1 MLTLPSDHQPAP
13 EASGLAL
20 APFRGV
26 RYAPDR
32 VSGIANVTSP
42 PYDVIG
48 PGTVERLLESE
59 PHNVVRLILPG
70 AGTGQSPR
78 DPGVTELAARELH
91 DWLASGVLV
100 RDQQPALYAY
110 EQSLPAGD
118 GTPGGDGPGDWEVV
132 QRGLV
137 GALRLVPPDSPSVLP
152 HEDVMPG
159 PVRGRRELMETT
171 QANLEPIFLL
181 YDSGAG
187 DSGPSAA
194 TRLVDEVA
202 ATREPLLCAV
212 TDDGTRHRLWALT
225 DPAEHELV
233 AADLAARSALI
244 ADGHHRYAAY
254 LEMQDRERAA
264 RRLGGPR
271 GDAPQDGA
279 PQDSAPQDSAPQDS
293 APQDSA
299 PQEFGLAFLVDSAA
313 YPPRIGA
320 IHRVIPAL
328 APARAAEMAKGSV
341 RVRPVRE
348 DLGDAVRMLADAGR
362 DGPAFLLTDGAEH
375 YLLSDPHPERL
386 AEVMPADH
394 SARWRGLAASVL
406 REVLINSA
414 WGLADAEPDVVVL
427 PGDAAAAAD
436 AARQAGGTAVICNP
450 VSAADVRAVA
460 ENGERMPRKSTSF
473 GPKPRTGLVMRT
485 FGSS

>member
-1 MLTLPSDHQPAP
+1 VLTLPSDQQPAP
-13 EASGLAL
+13 GASGLAL

-26 RYAPDR
+26 RYAADR

-48 PGTVERLLESE
+48 PGTVERLLKSE

-70 AGTGQSPR
+70 AGSGQSPR
-78 DPGVTELAARELH
+78 DPGVIELAARELR

-100 RDQQPALYAY
+100 RDPQPALYAY
-110 EQSLPAGD
+110 EQSLPADGGGIPGLD
-118 GTPGGDGPGDWEVV
+118 GTTGSGETPGWEVV

-137 GALRLVPPDSPSVLP
+137 GALRLVPPASPSVLP
-152 HEDVMPG
+152 HEDVVPG
-159 PVRGRRELMETT
+159 PVEGRRELMEAT

-181 YDSGAG
+181 YDSGAAG
-187 DSGPSAA
+187 GGPSAA

-202 ATREPLLCAV
+202 ATREPLVCTV
-212 TDDGTRHRLWALT
+212 TDDGTRHRIWALT

-254 LEMQDRERAA
+254 LEMQNRERAA
-264 RRLGGPR
+264 GQDGGPR
-271 GDAPQDGA
+271 D
-279 PQDSAPQDSAPQDS
+279 
-293 APQDSA
+293 
-299 PQEFGLAFLVDSAA
+299 FGLAFLVDSAA

-328 APARAAEMAKGSV
+328 SPARAAEMAKGVV
-341 RVRPVRE
+341 RVTSVPE
-348 DLGDAVRMLADAGR
+348 NLDDAVRALADAGQ
-362 DGPAFLLTDGAEH
+362 DGPAFLLTDGADQ
-375 YLLSDPHPERL
+375 YLLTDPHPDRL
-386 AEVMPADH
+386 AEVMPPDR

-406 REVLINSA
+406 RELLIKGA
-414 WGLADAEPDVVVL
+414 WGLPDAEPDVVVV
-427 PGDAAAAAD
+427 PGDAAAAAG

-450 VSAADVRAVA
+450 VSAPDVRSVA

-485 FGSS
+485 FANS

>member
-1 MLTLPSDHQPAP
+1 MLTLPSDPEPAP
-13 EASGLAL
+13 GASGLAL

-26 RYAPDR
+26 RYASDR
-32 VSGIANVTSP
+32 VSGLANVTSP

-48 PGTVERLLESE
+48 PGTVERLLDSE

-70 AGTGQSPR
+70 AGSGQSPR
-78 DPGVTELAARELH
+78 DPGVAELAARDLR
-91 DWLASGVLV
+91 DWLTSGVLA
-100 RDQQPALYAY
+100 RDPRPALYAY
-110 EQSLPAGD
+110 EQSLPADGAGTTGNGTFGRN
-118 GTPGGDGPGDWEVV
+118 GTPTAGWEVV

-152 HEDVMPG
+152 HEDVTPG
-159 PVRGRRELMETT
+159 PVEGRRELMETT

-181 YDSGAG
+181 YDSGADG
-187 DSGPSAA
+187 GGPGAA

-202 ATREPLLCAV
+202 ATREPLLHAV
-212 TDDGTRHRLWALT
+212 TDDGTRHRIWALT

-233 AADLAARSALI
+233 ASDLAARTALI

-254 LEMQDRERAA
+254 LEMQDREREAG
-264 RRLGGPR
+264 RDGPR
-271 GDAPQDGA
+271 D
-279 PQDSAPQDSAPQDS
+279 
-293 APQDSA
+293 
-299 PQEFGLAFLVDSAA
+299 FGLALLVDSAA

-328 APARAAEMAKGSV
+328 APARAAEMAKGAV

-348 DLGDAVRMLADAGR
+348 NLDDAVRLLADAGR
-362 DGPAFLLTDGAEH
+362 DGPAFLLTDGTGQ
-375 YLLSDPHPERL
+375 YLLTDPHPDRL
-386 AEVMPADH
+386 AQVMPPDR

-406 REVLINSA
+406 REVLVKSA
-414 WGLADAEPDVVVL
+414 WGLPDAEPDVVVV
-427 PGDAAAAAD
+427 PGDAASAAA

-485 FGSS
+485 FGTA

>member
-1 MLTLPSDHQPAP
+1 MQTLPSDHRPAP
-13 EASGLAL
+13 GACGLTL

-26 RYAPDR
+26 RYASDR

-48 PGTVERLLESE
+48 PGTVQRLLEAE

-70 AGTGQSPR
+70 AGSPQSLRGPEA
-78 DPGVTELAARELH
+78 DQLAARDLR

-100 RDQQPALYAY
+100 RDARPALYVY

-118 GTPGGDGPGDWEVV
+118 GMAGTGAWEVV

-137 GALRLVPPDSPSVLP
+137 GALRLVPPDCASVLP

-159 PVRGRRELMETT
+159 PVQGRRELMETT

-181 YDSGAG
+181 YDSADGGAG
-187 DSGPSAA
+187 PSGAGPSGA

-202 ATREPLLCAV
+202 AAREPLLCAV
-212 TDDGTRHRLWALT
+212 TDDGMRHRVWALT
-225 DPAEHELV
+225 DPAEHGLV

-254 LEMQDRERAA
+254 LEMQDREREAGQ
-264 RRLGGPR
+264 RDGPW
-271 GDAPQDGA
+271 DY
-279 PQDSAPQDSAPQDS
+279 
-293 APQDSA
+293 
-299 PQEFGLAFLVDSAA
+299 GLAFLVDAGA

-320 IHRVIPAL
+320 IHRVIPGL
-328 APARAAEMAKGSV
+328 TPARAAEMAKGAVSV
-341 RVRPVRE
+341 HPVPG
-348 DLGDAVRMLADAGR
+348 DLDDAVRVLADAGR
-362 DGPAFLLTDGAEH
+362 RGPAFLLTDGTDGAAQ
-375 YLLSDPHPERL
+375 YLLTDPQPGRL
-386 AEVMPADH
+386 AEVMPPEH

-406 REVLINSA
+406 RELLIQGA
-414 WGLADAEPDVVVL
+414 WELPDAEPEVVVV
-427 PGDAAAAAD
+427 PGNAAAAAE

-460 ENGERMPRKSTSF
+460 GNGERMPRKSTSF

-485 FGSS
+485 FAAS

>member
-1 MLTLPSDHQPAP
+1 MQTLPSDPQPAP
-13 EASGLAL
+13 GARGLTL

-26 RYAPDR
+26 RYASDR

-48 PGTVERLLESE
+48 PGTVERLLEAE

-70 AGTGQSPR
+70 AGSPR
-78 DPGVTELAARELH
+78 SLPGPEADQMAARDLH
-91 DWLASGVLV
+91 DWLASGVLM
-100 RDQQPALYAY
+100 RDPRPALYVY
-110 EQSLPAGD
+110 EQSLPAGGGVA
-118 GTPGGDGPGDWEVV
+118 GTGAWEVV

-137 GALRLVPPDSPSVLP
+137 GALRLVPPGSPSVLP

-159 PVRGRRELMETT
+159 PVQGRRELMETT

-181 YDSGAG
+181 YDSGDGAG
-187 DSGPSAA
+187 GPSGA

-202 ATREPLLCAV
+202 AAREPLLSAV
-212 TDDGTRHRLWALT
+212 TDDGMRHRVWAVT
-225 DPAEHELV
+225 DPAAHGLV
-233 AADLAARSALI
+233 AADLARRSALI

-254 LEMQDRERAA
+254 LDMQDRGRVA
-264 RRLGGPR
+264 GQHDGPL
-271 GDAPQDGA
+271 DY
-279 PQDSAPQDSAPQDS
+279 
-293 APQDSA
+293 
-299 PQEFGLAFLVDSAA
+299 GLAFLVDAGA

-320 IHRVIPAL
+320 IHRVIPGL
-328 APARAAEMAKGSV
+328 PPARAAEMAKEAVSVHAVPGDLDEAV
-341 RVRPVRE
+341 RV
-348 DLGDAVRMLADAGR
+348 LADAGR
-362 DGPAFLLTDGAEH
+362 RGPAFLLTDGLTDGSAH
-375 YLLSDPHPERL
+375 YLLTEPQPGRL
-386 AEVMPADH
+386 TEVMPPEH

-406 REVLINSA
+406 RELLVQGA
-414 WGLADAEPDVVVL
+414 WELHDAEPEVVVV
-427 PGDAAAAAD
+427 PGDAAAAAE

-485 FGSS
+485 FAAS